1 MDGTYTLL
9 NLFKQPKK
17 QSHICSLSRTVLN
30 SYLGLVDE
38 EVLVTAVVEGIMVA
52 LNWKQI
58 RIGAYIVWVFLIVLT
73 IFHFQKIDFYLWNFK
88 LEQSFKRYCK

>member
-17 QSHICSLSRTVLN
+17 QNHICSLSRTVFN

-38 EVLVTAVVEGIMVA
+38 EVLVTVVVEGIMVA
-52 LNWKQI
+52 LNWK
-58 RIGAYIVWVFLIVLT
+58 
-73 IFHFQKIDFYLWNFK
+73 
-88 LEQSFKRYCK
+88 